1 VPLAVPV
8 AVLLEDAA
16 RSAGTS
22 VTACRRG
29 DPSSRAAA
37 RRRARVARRS
47 CRDRLIVPRSR
58 AGNRRDGIP
67 PACRSPLP
75 PVCGDL
81 SSPSVHVRRLAPSSQ
96 VLPKRSSCT
105 SGTASRIRRPT
116 RPPWRRAA
124 YRLRPDQ
131 TRTATYDGCGAG
143 LRALGR
149 HARQEYRSI
158 GVTSARPTVRPRR
171 PRALAASPRRRR

>member
-1 VPLAVPV
+1 MPLAVPV

-22 VTACRRG
+22 VTACRHG

-37 RRRARVARRS
+37 RCRARVARRS
-47 CRDRLIVPRSR
+47 CRARLIVPRSR
-58 AGNRRDGIP
+58 AGNPRDGIP

-75 PVCGDL
+75 LFAEICLLRAFMCAGCRRHLRCSL
-81 SSPSVHVRRLAPSSQ
+81 SAPHVPEVQHRG
-96 VLPKRSSCT
+96 
-105 SGTASRIRRPT
+105 SGVPRA
-116 RPPWRRAA
+116 PPWRRAA
-124 YRLRPDQ
+124 DRLRPDQ

-143 LRALGR
+143 RRALRR

-171 PRALAASPRRRR
+171 PRAPAASPRRRR